1 LNSNFSSS
9 SSSSKNTIYFE
20 KNSPYKN
27 IYDSELE
34 LRKAL
39 SDFLAEDI
47 GTGDITSN
55 LLIPQESISKGDI
68 VCKSS
73 NNNNNNN
80 NNNNSDSGTDSKVC
94 EIVVSGLAEAK
105 LIFEI
110 CGCKVSQMV
119 EDGSAISN
127 GTIVMTVSGS
137 SRSIL
142 KGERTAL
149 NLLMRM
155 SGISTKT
162 GQFVR
167 RLGNLSKT
175 VKIASTRKTA
185 PGLRYFDKRAVVLGG
200 GISHRERMDQLILI
214 KDNHIAIVGSVKE
227 AIKKAKSAY
236 PSGRKKIECEVTD
249 YQGIL
254 DAIDAGADIIMLDNF
269 TPTQVDNSIQR
280 LKKAGLRDKAIIE
293 VSGGVKYENVQEFAA
308 CRPDVI
314 SIGSLTHSVQA
325 IDFSLEIT

>member
-1 LNSNFSSS
+1 MNYNFNT
-9 SSSSKNTIYFE
+9 KNTIYFE

-27 IYDSELE
+27 LYDSELE
-34 LRKAL
+34 LRKSL

-47 GTGDITSN
+47 GTGDITSE
-55 LLIPQESISKGDI
+55 LLIPQKSVSKGNI

-73 NNNNNNN
+73 NGNGG
-80 NNNNSDSGTDSKVC
+80 SGSERDGEAT
-94 EIVVSGLAEAK
+94 EIIVSGLSEAK

-110 CGCKVSQMV
+110 CGCKVSQIV
-119 EDGSAISN
+119 EDGSVVSK
-127 GTIVMTVSGS
+127 GTIVMTVSGP

-162 GQFVR
+162 RQFVK
-167 RLGNLSKT
+167 RLGDLSKT

-185 PGLRYFDKRAVVLGG
+185 PGLRYYDKKAVILGG

-214 KDNHIAIVGSVKE
+214 KDNHIAIVGSIKE
-227 AIKKAKSAY
+227 AIKAAKSAY
-236 PSGRKKIECEVTD
+236 PAGRKKVECEVTD

-254 DAIDAGADIIMLDNF
+254 DAIDAGANIIMLDNF
-269 TPTQVDNSIQR
+269 TPAQVVDSIHK
-280 LKKAGLRDKAIIE
+280 LKKAGLRDKSIIE
-293 VSGGVKYENVQEFAA
+293 VSGGVNYDNVREFASG
-308 CRPDVI
+308 RPDVI

-325 IDFSLEIT
+325 IDFSLEIS